1 MPYPKKVSDE
11 EILEAM
17 LDLEKESPHGTVTL
31 SELARRLGITKQA
44 LSQRLDDR
52 KRDKGLVQRGLV
64 ARVGRRFKLTDAG
77 RGVAEAYRR
86 MKEEVKSGYAEKV
99 AKFIYELYLS
109 NVVDVFKEVREEER
123 LPLCYSLLSMFLTV
137 FLTELRLIAPK
148 VTNEREFERELKK
161 LWEKQSKY
169 SEATLKETAKEA
181 IETLT
186 FACGK
191 HVGEVF
197 NTYLYALLGIGF
209 FNLAVEKLTLA
220 SLKVHESEK

>member
-1 MPYPKKVSDE
+1 MPYLKRVSDE

-31 SELARRLGITKQA
+31 SELARKLGITKQA

-52 KRDKGLVQRGLV
+52 KRDRGLVQRGLV

-86 MKEEVKSGYAEKV
+86 MKEEVKSGYAKKV

-109 NVVDVFKEVREEER
+109 DIVNVPEVREEER
-123 LPLCYSLLSMFLTV
+123 LPLCYSLLSKFLIV
-137 FLTELRLIAPK
+137 FLTELRLITPK
-148 VTNEREFERELKK
+148 VANEREFERELKK

-169 SEATLKETAKEA
+169 SEATLKEIAKVTIEA
-181 IETLT
+181 LA

-191 HVGEVF
+191 YIREIF
-197 NTYLYALLGIGF
+197 NTYLYTLLGIGF
-209 FNLAVEKLTLA
+209 FNLAVEKATLA
-220 SLKVHESEK
+220 SLKFEGSRK